1 MSRKRQHRSP
11 PTRHSPTLDI
21 QSAQAMAIKLHR
33 SGQLDDAETLYQ
45 RILHIQP
52 NHPDILHFLGMLRH
66 QRGDSTDGLRLIEQ
80 SIAHQPDYAD
90 AHNSLGNILNS
101 LGQTDEAI
109 AAYRRAIACRADFA
123 EAFNNLGVALRV
135 QGELAEAIQVLQR
148 GIAIKPDYADA
159 YFSLGRALSAADQLD
174 AAIEAIQEGLRRN
187 PRRPGGYRQ
196 LGRLFYRLNR
206 IEEAVACYRQ
216 WAEQNPDD
224 PEAQYMLAAVTGE
237 NVPERAAD
245 RYIQDLFDGFAD
257 SFDKNLQGLDYQAPN
272 LLAAVIATEWPTP
285 DAALQV
291 LDAGC
296 GTGWCGP
303 LLRPYAQRLVGV
315 DLSPGMTNK
324 ARARKVY
331 DELAVA
337 ELTAFMQT
345 RRNESDLI
353 VSADTL
359 IYFGDLSAALAAAA
373 GALRPGGRLAFTLE
387 KLETDA
393 AAMTF
398 HLNPHGR
405 YSHAEPYLRREL
417 AAAGL
422 TLRSLT
428 TATLRF
434 ELKQPVIGFVVLAV
448 KPESDRIGL
457 ERKNHE

>member
-1 MSRKRQHRSP
+1 MSYKRQRRSP
-11 PTRHSPTLDI
+11 PAHRQHMLDI
-21 QSAQAMAIKLHR
+21 KSAQAKAMNLHR
-33 SGQLDDAETLYQ
+33 GGQLENAEALYR
-45 RILHIQP
+45 RILQAQP
-52 NHPDILHFLGMLRH
+52 NNPDALHFLGMLRH
-66 QRGDSTDGLRLIEQ
+66 QRGDGADAVRLIEQ
-80 SIAHQPDYAD
+80 SIAQQPDYAD
-90 AHNSLGNILNS
+90 AYNSLGNVLSS
-101 LGQTDEAI
+101 LGQTAEAI
-109 AAYRRAIACRADFA
+109 VAYRRAIACRADFA
-123 EAFNNLGVALRV
+123 EAFNNLGVALRA
-135 QGELAEAIQVLQR
+135 QGEPAEAIQVLQQ
-148 GIAIKPDYADA
+148 GIALKPDYADA
-159 YFSLGRALSAADQLD
+159 YFSLGRALSAADQPD
-174 AAIEAIQEGLRRN
+174 AAIQAIQEGLRRN

-303 LLRPYAQRLVGV
+303 LLRPYAHHLVGV
-315 DLSPGMTNK
+315 DLSPGMMNK

-345 RRNESDLI
+345 RRNEYDLI

-359 IYFGDLSAALAAAA
+359 IYFGDLGAALIAAAD
-373 GALRPGGRLAFTLE
+373 ALRPGGRLAFTLE

-405 YSHAEPYLRREL
+405 YSHTEPYLRREL

-434 ELKQPVIGFVVLAV
+434 ELRQPVMGYVVLAA
-448 KPESDRIGL
+448 KTELD
-457 ERKNHE
+457 

>member
-1 MSRKRQHRSP
+1 MSYKRQRRSP
-11 PTRHSPTLDI
+11 PAHRQHMLDI
-21 QSAQAMAIKLHR
+21 KSAQAKAMNLHR
-33 SGQLDDAETLYQ
+33 GGQLENAEALYR
-45 RILHIQP
+45 RILQAQP
-52 NHPDILHFLGMLRH
+52 NNPDALHFLGMLRH
-66 QRGDSTDGLRLIEQ
+66 QRGDGADAVRLIEQ
-80 SIAHQPDYAD
+80 SIAQQPDYAD
-90 AHNSLGNILNS
+90 AYNSLGNVLSS
-101 LGQTDEAI
+101 LGQTAEAI
-109 AAYRRAIACRADFA
+109 VAYRRAIACRADFA
-123 EAFNNLGVALRV
+123 EAFNNLGVALRA
-135 QGELAEAIQVLQR
+135 QGEPAEAIQVLQQ
-148 GIAIKPDYADA
+148 GIALKPDYADA
-159 YFSLGRALSAADQLD
+159 YFSLGRALSTADQPD
-174 AAIEAIQEGLRRN
+174 AAIQAIQEGLRRN

-303 LLRPYAQRLVGV
+303 LLRPYAHHLVGV
-315 DLSPGMTNK
+315 DLSPGMMNK

-345 RRNESDLI
+345 RRNEYDLI

-359 IYFGDLSAALAAAA
+359 IYFGDLGAALTAAA

-405 YSHAEPYLRREL
+405 YSHTEPYLRREL

-434 ELKQPVIGFVVLAV
+434 ELRQPVMGYVVLAA
-448 KPESDRIGL
+448 KTELD
-457 ERKNHE
+457 

>member
-1 MSRKRQHRSP
+1 MSYKRQRRPPPAHRQQA
-11 PTRHSPTLDI
+11 LDI
-21 QSAQAMAIKLHR
+21 KSAQAKAMNLHR
-33 SGQLDDAETLYQ
+33 SGQLQNAEALYR
-45 RILHIQP
+45 RILQAQP
-52 NHPDILHFLGMLRH
+52 NNPDALHFLGMLRH
-66 QRGDSTDGLRLIEQ
+66 QRGDDADAVCLIEQ
-80 SIAHQPDYAD
+80 SIAQQPDYAD
-90 AHNSLGNILNS
+90 AYNSLGNILNS
-101 LGQTDEAI
+101 LNRTAEAI
-109 AAYRRAIACRADFA
+109 VAYRRAIACRADFA
-123 EAFNNLGVALRV
+123 EAFNNLGVALRA
-135 QGELAEAIQVLQR
+135 QGEPAEAIQVLQQ
-148 GIAIKPDYADA
+148 GIALKPDYADA
-159 YFSLGRALSAADQLD
+159 YFSLGRALSAADQPD
-174 AAIEAIQEGLRRN
+174 AAIQAIQEGLRRN
-187 PRRPGGYRQ
+187 PRRPGGHRQ

-206 IEEAVACYRQ
+206 IEEAIACYRQ

-272 LLAAVIATEWPTP
+272 LLAAVIAMEWPTP

-303 LLRPYAQRLVGV
+303 LLRPYAHRLVGV
-315 DLSPGMTNK
+315 DLSPGMMNK

-345 RRNESDLI
+345 RRNEYDLI

-359 IYFGDLSAALAAAA
+359 IYFGDLGAALTAAA

-387 KLETDA
+387 KLETDG

-405 YSHAEPYLRREL
+405 YSHTEPYLRREL

-434 ELKQPVIGFVVLAV
+434 ELRQPVMGYVVLAA
-448 KPESDRIGL
+448 KTELD
-457 ERKNHE
+457 